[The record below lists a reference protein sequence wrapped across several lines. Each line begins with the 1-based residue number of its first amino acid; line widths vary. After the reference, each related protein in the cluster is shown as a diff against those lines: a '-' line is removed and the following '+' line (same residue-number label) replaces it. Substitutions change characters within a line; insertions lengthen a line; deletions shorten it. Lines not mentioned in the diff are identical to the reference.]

1 MFGRSTNIGARR
13 RGTSKS
19 PAFVQRSETK
29 GHPNKKGQ
37 KNMLKKRII
46 VCLDVKDGRTTKGVK
61 FKNNV
66 DIGDPVEM
74 AKKYYEQ
81 GVDELVFYDIMASA
95 NGRGPILDLISRVA
109 EQVFIPFCVGGGIG
123 SLEDIRST
131 ILAGAE
137 KVSLNSQAVKNP
149 DLITQGARIFGN
161 QCIVLG
167 MDAAKD
173 ETCPS
178 GYRVYINGGRVKT
191 DLDAREW
198 AIKAVKLGAGEM
210 SGYRVYINGGRVKTD
225 LDAREWAIKAVKLGA
240 GEIVLNS
247 IDADGMKTGYE
258 INLTKM
264 IAESVGVPVIASG
277 GGGTSAHLADVL
289 TNGKADA
296 ALVASMVHS
305 MGYTVGGIKTDLS
318 KLGVPVRM

>member
-1 MFGRSTNIGARR
+1 
-13 RGTSKS
+13 
-19 PAFVQRSETK
+19 
-29 GHPNKKGQ
+29 
-37 KNMLKKRII
+37 MLKKRII

-61 FKNNV
+61 FQNNI

-95 NGRGPILDLISRVA
+95 RGRGPILDLISRVA

-123 SLEDIRST
+123 SIEDIRST

-137 KVSLNSQAVKNP
+137 KISLNSQAVKNP
-149 DLITQGARIFGN
+149 DLIRDGARIFGN

-173 ETCPS
+173 SEMPS

-191 DLDAREW
+191 DLDALEW
-198 AIKAVKLGAGEM
+198 AKKAV
-210 SGYRVYINGGRVKTD
+210 S
-225 LDAREWAIKAVKLGA
+225 LGA

-247 IDADGMKTGYE
+247 IDTDGVRNGYE
-258 INLTKM
+258 LNITRL
-264 IAESVGVPVIASG
+264 IAENVSVPVIASG
-277 GGGTSAHLADVL
+277 GGGTPQHLADVL
-289 TNGKADA
+289 TEGKADA
-296 ALVASMVHS
+296 ALIASMVHS
-305 MGYTVGGIKTDLS
+305 MGYTVDGIKRDLNS
-318 KLGVPVRM
+318 LGIPVRM